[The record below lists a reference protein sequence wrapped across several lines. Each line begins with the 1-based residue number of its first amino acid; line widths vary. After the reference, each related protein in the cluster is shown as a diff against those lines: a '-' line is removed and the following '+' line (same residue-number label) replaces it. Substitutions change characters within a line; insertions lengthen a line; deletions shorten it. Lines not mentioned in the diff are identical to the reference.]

1 MEGPSVNTIK
11 NSSNVELIPVKT
23 TAVVYTPSI
32 SLKQGEYFALMYKA
46 TSGGNVKL
54 KIEMEESYK
63 LPVTE
68 EASDTYWSV
77 SESATAIEAALDD
90 EDWHVKKIEPIT
102 APYLR
107 IKITGLGAP
116 SANDASTTLNLK
128 LGILG

>member
-11 NSSNVELIPVKT
+11 NSSNVELIFVKI

-77 SESATAIEAALDD
+77 SESATAIEATLDD